1 MVRKARF
8 VFALSLLVV
17 LTAATV
23 ATTAAGGRKVFTSTM
38 TGLALPGTVVAGFQG
53 AGAAWMLDEGF
64 ATLTADG
71 RVHLEVEGLLLLN
84 GTNPVDTGRAV
95 VSCGGV
101 VVAMSDPVDF
111 SDAGDAEVKANLT
124 LPSPCLA
131 PTVFFSN
138 PAGTRWFA
146 VTGF

>member
-1 MVRKARF
+1 MARSPRLLL
-8 VFALSLLVV
+8 ALALLVA

-23 ATTAAGGRKVFTSTM
+23 ATASAGGRKVFTATM
-38 TGLALPGTVVAGFQG
+38 TGLATPGTIVAGFQG
-53 AGAAWMLDEGF
+53 AGAAWVLDEGF

-111 SDAGDAEVKANLT
+111 SDAGDAEVEATLS